1 MLSWWYLLCFSISCW
16 FRTKLSQAKVLSC
29 AVPDC
34 RSSDGSP
41 SKATWWPGGAWLRV
55 LPLRRVVVDWMGSK
69 TVAWLTSRETLI
81 EQRRRPPRVLFGM
94 KLSWACGHETRG
106 RGSVRKRSRNKLII
120 RPRPTNPMSSLI
132 NDFFSKKPRGSRINL
147 AIIARPVGVENSTRV
162 FVSAHLYLIVTRHA
176 HPSIVNQSF
185 FSRCSAFLNQ
195 IV

>member
-1 MLSWWYLLCFSISCW
+1 MSQSKSISSGLHKTEWHASIDITLHFLILYFLVQLDANCMLSWWYLLCFSISCW

-132 NDFFSKKPRGSRINL
+132 NDFFRRSP
-147 AIIARPVGVENSTRV
+147 AEAEST
-162 FVSAHLYLIVTRHA
+162 
-176 HPSIVNQSF
+176 
-185 FSRCSAFLNQ
+185 
-195 IV
+195 